1 MDDFIP
7 SLKQKKKGLSAVATI
22 SNQKNVICLS
32 CAVFPLGI
40 LMKLPNEDED
50 EDEKRFLELPRT
62 PSGS

>member
-22 SNQKNVICLS
+22 SNRKNVICLS
-32 CAVFPLGI
+32 RTVFPLGI

-50 EDEKRFLELPRT
+50 EKWFLELPRT